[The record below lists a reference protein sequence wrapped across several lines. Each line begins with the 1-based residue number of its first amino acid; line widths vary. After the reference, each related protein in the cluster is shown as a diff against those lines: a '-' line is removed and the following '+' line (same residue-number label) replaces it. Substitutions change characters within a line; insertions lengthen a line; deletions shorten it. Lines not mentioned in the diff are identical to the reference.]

1 MLIKTTYVDKTTKA
15 QTGEFWQIVKL
26 MVRVLL
32 RDLRKA
38 RLG

>member
-1 MLIKTTYVDKTTKA
+1 MLIKTTYVDKTTKS